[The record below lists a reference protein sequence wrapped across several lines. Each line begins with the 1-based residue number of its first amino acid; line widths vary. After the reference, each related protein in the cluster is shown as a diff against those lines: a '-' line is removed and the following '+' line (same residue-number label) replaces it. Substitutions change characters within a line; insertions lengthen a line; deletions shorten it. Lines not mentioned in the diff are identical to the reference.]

1 MKSSL
6 YKSKKRDRDG
16 EEKEEVVY
24 LSSRSKLVDDVDPK
38 KVNDE
43 VTHNKKVVDE
53 MEDEDEEEEGEEE
66 EDDENVFGGASE
78 LAPEKLSAFLDAER
92 AKGVV
97 YLSSLP
103 AYIKP
108 LKVRHLLERI
118 GEVGRIYL
126 APEDSATYHRRVK
139 SGGSKRVCYKEG
151 WVEFLDKQVAKAAAA
166 LLNGTTVGGAEHGS
180 KKRGFFSS
188 DIWCIKYLKHF
199 KWHHLAEK
207 ANYEKRIKALEL
219 RNELV
224 KARKQ
229 AERIVGQ
236 SERARKKRN
245 KDELERKLGNGT
257 SQEDRELFSAQ
268 ELQHKPLPDPQLF
281 SLPIGKGDASIK
293 VKKSSNLNK

>member
-1 MKSSL
+1 MDVQKI
-6 YKSKKRDRDG
+6 KSKKRVRN
-16 EEKEEVVY
+16 EEPDATKPDLSFKNVLNGKNQNSEE
-24 LSSRSKLVDDVDPK
+24 
-38 KVNDE
+38 E
-43 VTHNKKVVDE
+43 E
-53 MEDEDEEEEGEEE
+53 EEEEGEGEEEVGEEEE
-66 EDDENVFGGASE
+66 EDDEEEDVFGGASE
-78 LAPEKLSAFLDAER
+78 LAPEKLAAFLDAER

-108 LKVRHLLERI
+108 LKVRHLLERM

-126 APEDSATYHRRVK
+126 APEDAATYHRRVK

-151 WVEFLDKQVAKAAAA
+151 WVEFLDKHVAKAAAA
-166 LLNGTTVGGAEHGS
+166 LLNGTSVGGAERGA

-219 RNELV
+219 RNELA

-245 KDELERKLGNGT
+245 KDALGG
-257 SQEDRELFSAQ
+257 SEDTQDVDALAAADD
-268 ELQHKPLPDPQLF
+268 LQHAPLPDPQLS
-281 SLPIGKGDASIK
+281 SLPSSGKSKKLKKTIK
-293 VKKSSNLNK
+293 A

>member
-1 MKSSL
+1 
-6 YKSKKRDRDG
+6 
-16 EEKEEVVY
+16 
-24 LSSRSKLVDDVDPK
+24 
-38 KVNDE
+38 
-43 VTHNKKVVDE
+43 
-53 MEDEDEEEEGEEE
+53 
-66 EDDENVFGGASE
+66 
-78 LAPEKLSAFLDAER
+78 
-92 AKGVV
+92 
-97 YLSSLP
+97 
-103 AYIKP
+103 
-108 LKVRHLLERI
+108 LLERI

-151 WVEFLDKQVAKAAAA
+151 WVEFLDKHVAKAAAA

-245 KDELERKLGNGT
+245 KDALERKLGNGT
-257 SQEDRELFSAQ
+257 SQEDRDLYSAAQ

>member
-1 MKSSL
+1 MNASKVEL
-6 YKSKKRDRDG
+6 QKSKKRVRI
-16 EEKEEVVY
+16 EEE
-24 LSSRSKLVDDVDPK
+24 RSTNQIRK
-38 KVNDE
+38 
-43 VTHNKKVVDE
+43 
-53 MEDEDEEEEGEEE
+53 DEEEDFLDTKAQDDDNEDVKGDEEGEEE
-66 EDDENVFGGASE
+66 GEDEYEDEEEENVFGGASE
-78 LAPEKLSAFLDAER
+78 LAPEKLAAFLDAER

-126 APEDSATYHRRVK
+126 APEDAATYHRRVK

-151 WVEFLDKQVAKAAAA
+151 WVEFLDKHVAKAAAA
-166 LLNGTTVGGAEHGS
+166 LLNGTSVGGAEKGA

-219 RNELV
+219 RNELA

-245 KDELERKLGNGT
+245 KGAQGGSDEANQDMDARAAAE
-257 SQEDRELFSAQ
+257 
-268 ELQHKPLPDPQLF
+268 ELQHSPLPDPQLL
-281 SLPIGKGDASIK
+281 SLPSG
-293 VKKSSNLNK
+293 KSSKKVIKKPGK